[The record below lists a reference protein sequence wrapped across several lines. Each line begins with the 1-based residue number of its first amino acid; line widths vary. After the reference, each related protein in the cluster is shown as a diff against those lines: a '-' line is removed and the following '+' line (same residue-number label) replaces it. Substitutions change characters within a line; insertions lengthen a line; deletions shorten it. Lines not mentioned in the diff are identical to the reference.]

1 MLSRIS
7 SVCCHHSLLQL
18 LKVKCGLQFLKFFR
32 VFQICCKKEDFRH
45 EFSKNGGMLRVS
57 TVADFR
63 LESQTDKEIQKLFS
77 IDVNQTI
84 AQTQVNVT
92 SEHVTIMLDKVKK
105 NHKRRFGQYLPKMC
119 FNQYSKCN
127 SGC

>member
-1 MLSRIS
+1 
-7 SVCCHHSLLQL
+7 
-18 LKVKCGLQFLKFFR
+18 
-32 VFQICCKKEDFRH
+32 
-45 EFSKNGGMLRVS
+45 MLRVS

-105 NHKRRFGQYLPKMC
+105 KSQKKIWPVFTKNVF
-119 FNQYSKCN
+119 
-127 SGC
+127 